1 MVLIR
6 TILEGF
12 GVNRR
17 AGCRRGGGME
27 AGRECGVEGRES

>member
-1 MVLIR
+1 VLIR

-17 AGCRRGGGME
+17 AGCRREGSREG
-27 AGRECGVEGRES
+27 ARECGVEGRES